1 VPYFRVPIQG
11 VSPAKVPAV
20 CLRCYGNQ
28 NPRLFTNSFFSQYPV
43 ALALYRITLKPPGT
57 WYRDHQVHCLIQ
69 MTWTIRSLDNQ
80 VESKPRV
87 STARVTKIDL
97 SDGVFNLHQN
107 YVKNAVYYIF
117 VLVLTTYSSQKLP
130 SVKAGNGLQNC
141 RAFLG
146 KSLDIAR
153 PQPKRERRN
162 RVLECPQSGKEKPS
176 NYNKPARLTRNVNH
190 WKVRSQIFLIYGGR
204 RPT

>member
-1 VPYFRVPIQG
+1 
-11 VSPAKVPAV
+11 
-20 CLRCYGNQ
+20 
-28 NPRLFTNSFFSQYPV
+28 
-43 ALALYRITLKPPGT
+43 
-57 WYRDHQVHCLIQ
+57 
-69 MTWTIRSLDNQ
+69 MTWTITSLDNQ
-80 VESKPRV
+80 VESKPRG
-87 STARVTKIDL
+87 STAGVTKIDL

-153 PQPKRERRN
+153 
-162 RVLECPQSGKEKPS
+162 
-176 NYNKPARLTRNVNH
+176 
-190 WKVRSQIFLIYGGR
+190 RSQKGNEETGFWSAPNLAKRSPRIIINQLD
-204 RPT
+204 